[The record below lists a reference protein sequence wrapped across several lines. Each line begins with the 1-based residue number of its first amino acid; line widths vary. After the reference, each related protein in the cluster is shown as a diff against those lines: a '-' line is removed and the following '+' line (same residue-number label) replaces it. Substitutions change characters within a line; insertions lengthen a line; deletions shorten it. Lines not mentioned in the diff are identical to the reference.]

1 MSEEFTG
8 PISILMLKG
17 HVGRLLQ
24 WLERTAHSVA
34 PSKMFGFLIV
44 SVFPPVDVETG
55 FDEFIDLSLT
65 KV

>member
-34 PSKMFGFLIV
+34 PSIV